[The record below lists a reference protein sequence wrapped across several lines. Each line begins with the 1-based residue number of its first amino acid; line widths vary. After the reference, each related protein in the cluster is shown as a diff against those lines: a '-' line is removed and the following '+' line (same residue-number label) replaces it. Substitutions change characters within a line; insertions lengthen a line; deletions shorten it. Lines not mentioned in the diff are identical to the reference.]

1 MHNSMQAL
9 NSVISSLK
17 RKDYILDIHKDILDA
32 LDSEKLKTLAEYGQD
47 GMVYLIFPLNLINT
61 VKY

>member
-1 MHNSMQAL
+1 
-9 NSVISSLK
+9 LK

-47 GMVYLIFPLNLINT
+47 GMV
-61 VKY
+61 